1 MHFPRF
7 FVTLQSNMVE
17 HMQFAAVMLMTL
29 MAVAL
34 AIWMP
39 KRVSDD
45 RVVNRSRWLM
55 VAGLVLIATQFLVQF
70 IFGFRAMGV
79 TQAVFVNILF
89 FIPCSWLIALSLL
102 NLQRQ
107 GRLSRTEWAAGP
119 VTLVV
124 AATVMLL
131 GASTDDALLTDTPQ
145 MRNAEWLASIFYGVM
160 QLLFTWRHIVEL
172 RRMYQALSNYYDQQ
186 GPSLRWLFFSIIAM
200 SILALMIP
208 ILIYTS
214 GLPLSIYALFCFFS
228 LFYMWFQFVGFIR
241 TSAAIRMRE
250 AEEGEEEANVKSE
263 KTADTTETVST
274 EDLAHV
280 AEAVGKWIADGR
292 HLRTGIVIKVAAQEM
307 GIAREQLTAW
317 LATTPQKEYR
327 PWITFHRI
335 EAAKRMMQQHRDW
348 SNETVAQQCGFS
360 TRNYFQEV
368 FKKQEG
374 MTPSRYQQNL

>member
-1 MHFPRF
+1 
-7 FVTLQSNMVE
+7 MVE
-17 HMQFAAVMLMTL
+17 HMQFAAVTLMTL

-131 GASTDDALLTDTPQ
+131 CASTDDALLTDTPQ

-228 LFYMWFQFVGFIR
+228 LFYMWFQFIGFIR

-250 AEEGEEEANVKSE
+250 AEENEETTVKSE

>member
-1 MHFPRF
+1 
-7 FVTLQSNMVE
+7 MVE
-17 HMQFAAVMLMTL
+17 HMQFAAVWLMTL

-45 RVVNRSRWLM
+45 HVVNRSRWMM
-55 VAGLVLIATQFLVQF
+55 VAGLVMIATQFLVQF

-89 FIPCSWLIALSLL
+89 FIPCSWIIALSLL

-124 AATVMLL
+124 AATVMLIGGSTDQDQAL
-131 GASTDDALLTDTPQ
+131 LADTPHMRNTEWGASICYSL
-145 MRNAEWLASIFYGVM
+145 M
-160 QLLFTWRHIVEL
+160 QIMYSWKHIVEL
-172 RRMYQALSNYYDQQ
+172 RRMRQALSNYYDQQ
-186 GPSLRWLFFSIIAM
+186 GPSLRWLLISILAL

-208 ILIYTS
+208 VLIYTS
-214 GLPLSIYALFCFFS
+214 GLPLTIYALFCFFS

-250 AEEGEEEANVKSE
+250 AEESEDTDVTSE
-263 KTADTTETVST
+263 KPADAAATIST
-274 EDLAHV
+274 DDMAHV
-280 AEAVGKWIADGR
+280 AEAAEKWIADGR
-292 HLRTGIVIKVAAQEM
+292 HLRTGIVIKTAAQEM
-307 GIAREQLTAW
+307 GIARELLTAW
-317 LATTPQKEYR
+317 IATTPYKEYR
-327 PWITFHRI
+327 PWINYHRI
-335 EAAKRMMQQHRDW
+335 ESAKRMMQQHHDW

>member
-17 HMQFAAVMLMTL
+17 HMQFAAVTLMTL

-45 RVVNRSRWLM
+45 CVVNRSRWLM

-70 IFGFRAMGV
+70 IYGFRAMGV

-250 AEEGEEEANVKSE
+250 AEENEETTVKSE

-280 AEAVGKWIADGR
+280 AEAAGKWIADGR

>member
-1 MHFPRF
+1 
-7 FVTLQSNMVE
+7 MVE

-45 RVVNRSRWLM
+45 CVVNRSRWLM

-250 AEEGEEEANVKSE
+250 AEENEETTVKSE

>member
-1 MHFPRF
+1 
-7 FVTLQSNMVE
+7 MVE
-17 HMQFAAVMLMTL
+17 HMQFAAVTLMTL

-70 IFGFRAMGV
+70 IYGFRAMGV

-160 QLLFTWRHIVEL
+160 QLMFTWRHIVEL
-172 RRMYQALSNYYDQQ
+172 RRMRQALSNYYDQQ

-250 AEEGEEEANVKSE
+250 AEENEETTVKSE

-327 PWITFHRI
+327 PWITYHRI